1 MIINSGIEYNF
12 LRQFG
17 MTIRSVAYNFIGD
30 LQSLQTIE
38 VK

>member
-1 MIINSGIEYNF
+1 
-12 LRQFG
+12 